1 MIYHRAH
8 YKPIKKIS
16 LYRQGITKYGPRKT
30 VLSRG
35 VSKKVSTDLCDVCSS
50 LFLKQN
56 DEQTV
61 CSSCKRMAA
70 L

>member
-35 VSKKVSTDLCDVCSS
+35 VSKKTTTDICNTCNS
-50 LFLKQN
+50 LFLKQH
-56 DEQTV
+56 DDQVV
-61 CSSCKRMAA
+61 CSSCKRIAT